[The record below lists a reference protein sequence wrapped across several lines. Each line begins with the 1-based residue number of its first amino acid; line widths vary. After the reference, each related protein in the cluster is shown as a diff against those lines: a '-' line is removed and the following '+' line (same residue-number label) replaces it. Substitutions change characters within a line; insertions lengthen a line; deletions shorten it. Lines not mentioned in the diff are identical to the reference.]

1 MIIITKKVNEP
12 CEIKTM
18 DTLELK
24 DMQAM
29 VGGYIECLHVGNGV
43 DMWLN
48 DEGKLYGLPVN
59 LVLGSPEREILDTI
73 QGDVFFASCDDEGT
87 TIGLTDEQVNWVKQK
102 LDSGHFA
109 TAQTEHGLEFVPV
122 WVYAPMAS

>member
-1 MIIITKKVNEP
+1 MNIIVKKVNEP
-12 CEIKTM
+12 SEVR
-18 DTLELK
+18 TLEKLELE
-24 DMQAM
+24 DMQSM

-48 DEGKLYGLPVN
+48 DEGKLHGLPVN
-59 LVLGSPEREILDTI
+59 IVLGSSDREILDTI
-73 QGDVFFASCDDEGT
+73 QGDVFFASANDEGE
-87 TIGLTDEQVNWVKQK
+87 TIGLTDEQISWVNRK

-109 TAQTEHGLEFVPV
+109 TAMTEHGLEFVPV